1 MLLFVTVAIAFYAV
15 EFVNSQCD
23 TGGYTCTP
31 TLPPNNDCPGP
42 ATNDYV
48 CSSFQPT
55 NACYNEES
63 LCAACCRADW
73 LFLNDMSGGAYNA
86 AQGLFDQQCQQDA
99 CTTLD
104 PTQSPTEP
112 STNPS
117 KYPSISPTEPSSAPS
132 TNPSVTPTQPSSAPS
147 KTPSVTPSNNPSVT
161 PSNNPSVTPSNN
173 PSVTPSNNP
182 SVTPS
187 NNPSVTPSNN
197 PSVTPSNNPSV

>member
-1 MLLFVTVAIAFYAV
+1 MFHLILVASYAT
-15 EFVNSQCD
+15 FVNSQCS

-73 LFLNDMSGGAYNA
+73 LFLNDMSGGAYNVP
-86 AQGLFDQQCQQDA
+86 QELFTQQCQQDE
-99 CTTLD
+99 CTTFD

-132 TNPSVTPTQPSSAPS
+132 KYPSVSPTEPTSA
-147 KTPSVTPSNNPSVT
+147 PSNNPSVT
-161 PSNNPSVTPSNN
+161 PSVTPAPSKYPSVTPTEPTSAPSNN
-173 PSVTPSNNP
+173 PSVTPS
-182 SVTPS
+182 VTP
-187 NNPSVTPSNN
+187 
-197 PSVTPSNNPSV
+197 